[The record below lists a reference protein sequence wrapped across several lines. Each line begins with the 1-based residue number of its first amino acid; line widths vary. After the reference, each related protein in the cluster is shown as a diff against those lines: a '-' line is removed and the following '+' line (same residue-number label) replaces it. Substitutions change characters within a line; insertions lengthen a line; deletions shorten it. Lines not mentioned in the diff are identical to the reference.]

1 MKRNLS
7 NGIRIADTY
16 EEEIHKLGRITGLL
30 ALFFIFLVPTMICI
44 KFDIFPPTKNLL
56 LGIGTIALL
65 EVPVCIAEVLT
76 YTPLLGT
83 GASYLAF
90 VSGNLTNLKI
100 PCASM
105 SMEIA
110 EVKPGTKEGDIIST
124 ISVAVSTLVTEVII
138 IIGVMAI
145 VPLTP
150 LLSSP
155 KLAPAFTNVLPAL
168 FGALGAYWIM
178 KQWKL
183 AVIPLIFAVILAAFF
198 DMNVAV
204 LIIICAPVSIIGA
217 RVLYKKGWL
226 NKIN

>member
-1 MKRNLS
+1 MKLKIKDS
-7 NGIRIADTY
+7 IRMADTY

-30 ALFFIFLVPTMICI
+30 ALFFIFTVPTLICI
-44 KFDIFPPTKNLL
+44 KFNIFPPTKNLL

-124 ISVAVSTLVTEVII
+124 ISVAVSTLVTEVVI
-138 IIGVMAI
+138 IIGVIAI

-150 LLSSP
+150 ILNSP
-155 KLAPAFTNVLPAL
+155 QLAPAFSNVLSAL
-168 FGALGAYWIM
+168 FGALGAYWIT

-183 AVIPLIFAVILAAFF
+183 AVIPLIFAIILTTIFKL
-198 DMNVAV
+198 NVAI
-204 LIIICAPVSIIGA
+204 LIIICAPISIIGA
-217 RVLYKKGWL
+217 RILYKRGWVK
-226 NKIN
+226 KIN

>member
-1 MKRNLS
+1 MDKD
-7 NGIRIADTY
+7 IRLADSY
-16 EEEIHKLGRITGLL
+16 DDEIHKLGRITGLL
-30 ALFFIFLVPTMICI
+30 ALLLIFIVPTMISI
-44 KFDIFPPTKNLL
+44 KFNIFPPTKNLL
-56 LGIGTIALL
+56 IGVWSIAIL
-65 EVPVCIAEVLT
+65 EIPVCIAEVLT

-124 ISVAVSTLVTEVII
+124 ISVATSTMVTEII
-138 IIGVMAI
+138 IIVGVLAI

-150 LLSSP
+150 VLSSEVL
-155 KLAPAFTNVLPAL
+155 KPAFDNVLPAL
-168 FGALGAYWIM
+168 FGALGVYWIL

-183 AVIPLIFAVILAAFF
+183 AVAPLLFSIIILMVVDINIAVIIPVAA
-198 DMNVAV
+198 V
-204 LIIICAPVSIIGA
+204 ISIVSA
-217 RVLYKKGWL
+217 RALYKKGL
-226 NKIN
+226 LDKKK

>member
-1 MKRNLS
+1 MKTNL
-7 NGIRIADTY
+7 NDNIRMADTY

-30 ALFFIFLVPTMICI
+30 ALLLIFITPTIICI
-44 KFDIFPPTKNLL
+44 KFNIFPPTKNLL

-65 EVPVCIAEVLT
+65 EIPVCIAEVLT

-124 ISVAVSTLVTEVII
+124 ISVAVSTLVTELII
-138 IIGVMAI
+138 IIGVIAI

-150 LLSSP
+150 VLNSP
-155 KLAPAFTNVLPAL
+155 KLTPAFSNVLPAL
-168 FGALGAYWIM
+168 FGALGAYWIS

-183 AVIPLIFAVILAAFF
+183 AIIPLVFAIILSTFL
-198 DMNVAV
+198 DLNVAV
-204 LIIICAPVSIIGA
+204 LIILSAPISIIGA
-217 RVLYKKGWL
+217 RILYKKGWIKKL
-226 NKIN
+226 N